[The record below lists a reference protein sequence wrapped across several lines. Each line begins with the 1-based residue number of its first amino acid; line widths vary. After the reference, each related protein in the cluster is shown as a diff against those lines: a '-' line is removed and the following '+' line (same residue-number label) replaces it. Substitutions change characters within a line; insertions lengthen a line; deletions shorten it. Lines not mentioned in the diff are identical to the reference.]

1 MKTNS
6 ILVIFIFSTILFSCK
21 SDYDKYIDEYK
32 ECSEKKK
39 EEKKYKYA
47 NIQEALNAYDF
58 EIAREYLACY
68 PENNENLNNRTF
80 YNEIFGGGDYDL
92 DPKSKDLKQIVSA
105 EITYFIAQGEF
116 QKAESTAKEANLMDI
131 YDKIAGQGFED
142 KLDEMVKAKEFEKIY
157 KFLNKEKYKF
167 QAIEYDLESDP
178 SYSRNEQYNNSIRKF
193 NALLDKVL
201 AQYKY
206 EKVDNTEIT
215 EVIDLSLPELVK
227 KPWRQVMH
235 SELKN
240 LFKDEATKNYLK
252 SSK

>member
-1 MKTNS
+1 MKTNP

-21 SDYDKYIDEYK
+21 SDYEKHIDEYK

-39 EEKKYKYA
+39 EEKKYKYS
-47 NIQEALNAYDF
+47 NIQEALNAYNF
-58 EIAREYLACY
+58 EVARDYLACH
-68 PENNENLNNRTF
+68 PNKDN
-80 YNEIFGGGDYDL
+80 YNGKNVGNAEWADKKPYAEDL
-92 DPKSKDLKQIVSA
+92 EQIVSA

-142 KLDEMVKAKEFEKIY
+142 KLDEMVKAKEFDKIY

-167 QAIEYDLESDP
+167 QAIEYDLESGP
-178 SYSRNEQYNNSIRKF
+178 SYYENEKYNDSIRKF
-193 NALLDKVL
+193 HALLDKVL
-201 AQYKY
+201 AQYKH
-206 EKVDNTEIT
+206 EKVDNAEII

-227 KPWRQVMH
+227 TQDMH

-252 SSK
+252 

>member
-6 ILVIFIFSTILFSCK
+6 IIVIFIFSTILFSCK
-21 SDYDKYIDEYK
+21 SDYDKHIDEYK

-39 EEKKYKYA
+39 EEKKYKYS
-47 NIQEALNAYDF
+47 NIQEALNAYNF
-58 EIAREYLACY
+58 EVARDYLACH
-68 PENNENLNNRTF
+68 PSRKELKT
-80 YNEIFGGGDYDL
+80 GGVLSGKEFHEPYKEDL
-92 DPKSKDLKQIVSA
+92 ELIVRA
-105 EITYFIAQGEF
+105 EISYFVSQSEF
-116 QKAESTAKEANLMDI
+116 KKAETSAKEANMMDV
-131 YDKIAGQGFED
+131 YEKMAGEGFED
-142 KLDEMVKAKEFEKIY
+142 KLDEMVKAKEFDKIY

-178 SYSRNEQYNNSIRKF
+178 SYSKNEKYNDSIRKF